1 MLTHALASLSPVA
14 GAALLAAFVLGGS
27 VKGALGIGIPLV
39 IVPLTAQFL
48 ELPAAVGLVTVP
60 MFVTNIGQAVESG
73 GTLLA
78 LRRLW
83 PMLVAI
89 VIGTW
94 VGAHLLISIDRHVLN
109 GVVGAVLVGLALW
122 LFRQPRIG
130 LSRSAERWAGPVVGL
145 MAGTFGGLSGM
156 FGPPLIAYLVG
167 LGVHPDIF
175 VKYISILFLAATGT
189 LLLALGGT
197 GTLSPTD
204 LAISAAAMLPI
215 QLGVVSGRW
224 LRRRCPPAVFRA
236 LVLGVL
242 GFGGLDM
249 LRRALF

>member
-1 MLTHALASLSPVA
+1 MLTQALASLSPAAAVA
-14 GAALLAAFVLGGS
+14 LVAAFILGGS

-39 IVPLTAQFL
+39 VVPLTAQFL

-60 MFVTNIGQAVESG
+60 MFVTNIGQALESG
-73 GTLLA
+73 GTLPA

-89 VIGTW
+89 VLGTRIG
-94 VGAHLLISIDRHVLN
+94 VHLLISIDRHVLN
-109 GVVGAVLVGLALW
+109 GVVGAVLIGLALW

-130 LSRSAERWAGPVVGL
+130 LSRSAERWAGPAVGL

-167 LGVHPDIF
+167 LGVHPDLF

-197 GTLSPTD
+197 GTLSLTD
-204 LAISAAAMLPI
+204 LAISAAAMVPI
-215 QLGVVSGRW
+215 QLGVVIGRW
-224 LRRRCPPAVFRA
+224 LRQRCPPTVFRA

-242 GFGGLDM
+242 GLGGLDM

>member
-1 MLTHALASLSPVA
+1 MLTQALASLSPVA
-14 GAALLAAFVLGGS
+14 AVALLAAFILGGS

-73 GTLLA
+73 GTLPA

-89 VIGTW
+89 VLGTW
-94 VGAHLLISIDRHVLN
+94 VGVHLLISIDRHVLN

-167 LGVHPDIF
+167 LGVHPDTVRQIHLDPVPGGDRHAVAGPRRHRHLVPDRPGDF
-175 VKYISILFLAATGT
+175 RRGDGADSARRRDRTLAA
-189 LLLALGGT
+189 
-197 GTLSPTD
+197 
-204 LAISAAAMLPI
+204 
-215 QLGVVSGRW
+215 
-224 LRRRCPPAVFRA
+224 PAVSA
-236 LVLGVL
+236 SGVL
-242 GFGGLDM
+242 RPGAW
-249 LRRALF
+249 RTWV

>member
-1 MLTHALASLSPVA
+1 MLTQALASLSPLAAV
-14 GAALLAAFVLGGS
+14 ALLAAFILGGS

-39 IVPLTAQFL
+39 VVPLTAQFL

-73 GTLLA
+73 GTLPA

-89 VIGTW
+89 VLGTW
-94 VGAHLLISIDRHVLN
+94 AGVHLLISIDRHVLN
-109 GVVGAVLVGLALW
+109 GVVGVVLIGLALW

-130 LSRSAERWAGPVVGL
+130 LSRSTERWAGPVVGL
-145 MAGTFGGLSGM
+145 IAGIFGGLSGM

-167 LGVHPDIF
+167 LGVHPDLF

-197 GTLSPTD
+197 GTLSLTD
-204 LAISAAAMLPI
+204 LAISAAAMAPI
-215 QLGVVSGRW
+215 QLGVVIGRW
-224 LRRRCPPAVFRA
+224 LRGRCPPALFRG
-236 LVLGVL
+236 LVLAAL
-242 GFGGLDM
+242 GLGGLDM
-249 LRRALF
+249 LRRAFF